1 MITSLKKSTDFLE
14 IAVNL
19 SEEFAKT
26 AVERDDQGG
35 TPILE
40 LNSIRRSGLLELL
53 IPKEYGGLGGNWLN
67 ALKVVREIAK
77 ADGSLGQ
84 LLGYHYV
91 NSTIPQL
98 FGTAEQKAR
107 FWEQSASHQWFWG
120 DAVNPRDPDLI
131 LTPDGDNFRLNG
143 VKKFCTG
150 TKGSDVVVISGT
162 RSDLGNILFAIL
174 PSHREGIVIND
185 DWDYIGQR
193 QTDSGSVVFDNVLIQ
208 KDEVMGEPDSQEP
221 PHPYATMVTCL
232 HQSVIVNVYLGIA
245 LGAFSAA
252 KEYTLTTTRP
262 WLFSP
267 AAQAAQDPYII
278 EQYGNLWIDLMATA
292 SHTDYVASL
301 LKASWDKGEQ
311 LTAAERG
318 EVAVAIASAKVLST
332 KVSLNVTSKIFEV
345 MGARSAATKYRFERY
360 WRNVRT
366 LTLHDPVAYKIY
378 EVGNWVL
385 NEQIPNF
392 TLYT

>member
-14 IAVNL
+14 LAAQL
-19 SEEFAKT
+19 SDEFTKT
-26 AVERDDQGG
+26 AVERDARGG
-35 TPILE
+35 TPTHE
-40 LNSIRRSGLLELL
+40 LNSLRESGLLELL
-53 IPKEYGGLGGNWLN
+53 VPQEYGGWGETWFN

-77 ADGSLGQ
+77 ADGSLAQ

-91 NSTIPQL
+91 NATIPQL
-98 FGTAEQKAR
+98 FGTAEQKAY
-107 FWEQSASHQWFWG
+107 FWAQSATHQWFWG

-150 TKGSDVVVISGT
+150 TKGSDVVVISGM
-162 RSDLGNILFAIL
+162 RSDLGNILFAVL

-208 KDEVMGEPDSQEP
+208 KDELMGEPNSQKP

-232 HQSVIVNVYLGIA
+232 IQSVFVNLYLGIA

-252 KEYTLTTTRP
+252 KKYTLTTTRP
-262 WLFSP
+262 WLLSP
-267 AAQAAQDPYII
+267 ATKAAQDPYII
-278 EQYGNLWIDLMATA
+278 EQYGNLWIDLMATE
-292 SHTDYVASL
+292 SHVEHVAGL
-301 LKASWDKGEQ
+301 LQAAWDKGEQ

-318 EVAVAIASAKVLST
+318 EVAVAIASAKVLSSR
-332 KVSLNVTSKIFEV
+332 VSLNVTSKIFEV

-366 LTLHDPVAYKIY
+366 HTLHDPIAYKVY

-385 NEQIPNF
+385 NEQIPSF